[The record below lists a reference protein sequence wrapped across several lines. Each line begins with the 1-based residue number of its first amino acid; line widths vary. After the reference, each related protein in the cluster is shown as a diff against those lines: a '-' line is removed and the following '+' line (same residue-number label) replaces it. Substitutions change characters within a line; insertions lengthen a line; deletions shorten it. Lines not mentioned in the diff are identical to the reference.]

1 MWTFSSGFDP
11 LWREGISTRVWRI
24 LRRVEKEDLP
34 DTAHSE
40 IRNVGTTIH
49 STSVLSDKRICKV
62 AATCSRLFTICA
74 VVLLD
79 SCARVIFQKRKI
91 QG

>member
-24 LRRVEKEDLP
+24 LRTVEKEDLP

-49 STSVLSDKRICKV
+49 STSVLSDKRICKSGSHMF
-62 AATCSRLFTICA
+62 ASFHQRLCGRF
-74 VVLLD
+74 
-79 SCARVIFQKRKI
+79 AR
-91 QG
+91 